1 MKSLLIEQKL
11 ELQNKLSLA
20 EGKTRSLEAQL
31 SAERREKESSL
42 VNLQKELQQV
52 TERGDRLTAESA
64 EMRDQLEKEKTLS
77 QLTRTNLQQEIR

>member
-11 ELQNKLSLA
+11 DLQNKLSLA

-31 SAERREKESSL
+31 SAERREKETSL